1 MTRLLGLARNP
12 ESWAYVL
19 LAAVGL
25 VALVDGAVLAAQAA
39 WTGPRSAAGWF
50 IGVTGAVLVLLVA
63 LSLRQDARGAGES
76 VVSELATDIIH
87 EEEDAGRAV
96 DDRIGIEAEPLP
108 ATRATRNLV
117 VAGALILGWVALV
130 QWIGF
135 GLVTG
140 LFCLCFIRLVARRRL
155 WVALVAG
162 VAIAAGL
169 TTLFE
174 LAGVLLPAGAL
185 WYLI

>member
-1 MTRLLGLARNP
+1 MTRLPCLARNP
-12 ESWAYVL
+12 QTWAYFL

-25 VALVDGAVLAAQAA
+25 VALADGAVLVAQAA
-39 WTGPRSAAGWF
+39 WTGPKSAAGWF

-63 LSLRQDARGAGES
+63 LSLRQDAHGAGES
-76 VVSELATDIIH
+76 VVSGLATEIIH

-108 ATRATRNLV
+108 TAEVTRNLL
-117 VAGALILGWVALV
+117 VAGALILGWVVLV

-135 GLVTG
+135 ALVTG
-140 LFCLCFIRLVARRRL
+140 LFCLGFIHLVARRRL
-155 WVALVAG
+155 WVALAVG

-169 TTLFE
+169 TALFE
-174 LAGVLLPAGAL
+174 LAGVLLPVGAL